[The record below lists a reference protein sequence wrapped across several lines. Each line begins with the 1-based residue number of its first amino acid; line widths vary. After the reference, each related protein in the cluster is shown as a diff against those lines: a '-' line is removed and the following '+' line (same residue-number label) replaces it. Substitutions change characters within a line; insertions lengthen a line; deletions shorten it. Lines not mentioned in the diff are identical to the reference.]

1 LFIHATA
8 CALWKNVRRIEKNF
22 GQRSVGESEVKNEAG
37 AETQRNADNK
47 LMTEASAFCALGIQ
61 PERAGR
67 M

>member
-1 LFIHATA
+1 
-8 CALWKNVRRIEKNF
+8 
-22 GQRSVGESEVKNEAG
+22 VKDEAG

-67 M
+67 MWQRSQRTRKTITASPSCWFGQIVWCWI